1 MGDENK
7 QFEASQQKL
16 RKAREQGQVVKSKDL
31 SIAIA
36 IIVMFSFI
44 YLISPLIWEQ
54 LSALFRII
62 YEQIPNKH
70 LDEIGYAYLFTKTVI
85 PTALILLPILVL
97 ASFVGI
103 LGDMIQIG
111 PLFTTKP
118 MEFNAEKFNPTKYFK
133 NLMSPKTLF
142 DLFKNIAK
150 VIVLGIIGYMVYSE
164 HFEDILMLAAIDNH
178 FAILIQFGALIL
190 DFVVKAGIAFLIIAA
205 ADYGVTKWKFLQDQK
220 MSFKEVKDEYK
231 NSEGDPNVK
240 AALRQRRQQLLQQKM
255 MDAVTTCD
263 FVVTNPTHVACA
275 IKYDAKTMESPMLVA
290 KGTELFAQKIK
301 QIAREHN
308 IPVIENPPVARA
320 LFRLVDINRQIPPDL
335 YKAIAEILIFVYKLK
350 KTTAQQQ
357 EIIRKTA
364 IEKGD
369 IQAQQKLQKKRNES
383 LKKFKS
389 MENENDNTN

>member
-31 SIAIA
+31 STAIA
-36 IIVMFSFI
+36 IIIMFSVI
-44 YLISPLIWEQ
+44 YLLGPIIWGQ
-54 LSALFRII
+54 LSALFVFI

-70 LDEIGYAYLFTKTVI
+70 LEDIGYAYLFTKTII
-85 PTALILLPILVL
+85 PTTLIVLPILIL
-97 ASFVGI
+97 ASFVGVF
-103 LGDMIQIG
+103 GDMVQIG

-118 MEFNAEKFNPTKYFK
+118 LEFNAEKFNPTKYFK

-150 VIVLGIIGYMVYSE
+150 VIILGIIGYLVYTS
-164 HFEDILMLAAIDNH
+164 HFEDILMLAAIDND

-190 DFVVKAGIAFLIIAA
+190 DFVIKAGIAFLIIAA

-240 AALRQRRQQLLQQKM
+240 AALRQRRMQLLQGKM

-320 LFRLVDINRQIPPDL
+320 LFRFVEINRQIPPDL

-350 KTTAQQQ
+350 KTTAQEQSKIQQ
-357 EIIRKTA
+357 IA

-369 IQAQQKLQKKRNES
+369 TQTTTEIQKKKEES
-383 LKKFKS
+383 LKKFRDDEKI
-389 MENENDNTN
+389 D

>member
-7 QFEASQQKL
+7 QYEASQQKL

-36 IIVMFSFI
+36 IIVMFSAI
-44 YLISPLIWEQ
+44 YLLGPIIWEQ
-54 LSALFRII
+54 LSALFVMI

-70 LDEIGYAYLFTKTVI
+70 LEDIGYTYLFARTII
-85 PTALILLPILVL
+85 PAALITLPILVL
-97 ASFVGI
+97 ASFIGI
-103 LGDMIQIG
+103 LGDMVQIG

-133 NLMSPKTLF
+133 NLANPKTLF
-142 DLFKNIAK
+142 DLLKNIAK
-150 VIVLGIIGYMVYSE
+150 VIILGIIGYMVYSE

-178 FAILIQFGALIL
+178 FAILIQFGSLLL
-190 DFVVKAGIAFLIIAA
+190 DFVIKAGIAFLIIAA

-231 NSEGDPNVK
+231 NSEGDPHVK

-275 IKYDAKTMESPMLVA
+275 IKYDANTMESPMLVA

-301 QIAREHN
+301 QIARKHN

-320 LFRLVDINRQIPPDL
+320 LFRFVEINRQIPPDL
-335 YKAIAEILIFVYKLK
+335 YKAIAEILIFLYKLK
-350 KTTAQQQ
+350 KTTAKEQARIQ
-357 EIIRKTA
+357 KVA
-364 IEKGD
+364 KEKGD
-369 IQAQQKLQKKRNES
+369 IQAQREFQEKKEKS
-383 LKKFKS
+383 LEKFKQQ
-389 MENENDNTN
+389 EE

>member
-31 SIAIA
+31 STALA
-36 IIVMFSFI
+36 IIVMFSAI
-44 YLISPLIWEQ
+44 YMLSPLIWGQ
-54 LSALFRII
+54 LTALFTII

-97 ASFVGI
+97 ASIMGI
-103 LGDMIQIG
+103 LGDLIQIG

-150 VIVLGIIGYMVYSE
+150 VIILGIIGYMVYKE

-178 FAILIQFGALIL
+178 FAIMIQFGALMM
-190 DFVVKAGIAFLIIAA
+190 DFIIKAGIAFLIIAA

-263 FVVTNPTHVACA
+263 FVVTNPTHIACA
-275 IKYDAKTMESPMLVA
+275 IKYDAEKMESPMLVA
-290 KGTELFAQKIK
+290 KGTELFAHKIK
-301 QIAREHN
+301 EIAREHN

-350 KTTAQQQ
+350 KTTNQ
-357 EIIRKTA
+357 EQEKIEKTA
-364 IEKGD
+364 VEKGD
-369 IQAQQKLQKKRNES
+369 SQTQAEIKKKKEDS
-383 LKKFKS
+383 LKKFK
-389 MENENDNTN
+389 NEN